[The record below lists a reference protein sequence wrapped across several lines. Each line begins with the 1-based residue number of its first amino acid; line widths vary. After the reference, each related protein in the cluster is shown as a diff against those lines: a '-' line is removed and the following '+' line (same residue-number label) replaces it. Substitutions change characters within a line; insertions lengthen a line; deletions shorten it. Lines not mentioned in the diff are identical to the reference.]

1 MTIPRLSI
9 VLILAALLMG
19 SFVTGAWAATATL
32 TWTDNSTNETSF
44 SIERQIAGGAPYAEI
59 GTCAANVAT
68 YTDTTLVAGTSYCY
82 RVKAANAAG
91 KSGPSN
97 AACTIM
103 IPTDLRIT
111 ITE

>member
-1 MTIPRLSI
+1 MMLVIQAVITGLVLGLS
-9 VLILAALLMG
+9 
-19 SFVTGAWAATATL
+19 SSAWAASATL
-32 TWTDNSTNETSF
+32 AWTDTATNETGF

-59 GTCAANVAT
+59 GTTAANVVT

-82 RVKAANAAG
+82 RVKAVNAAG